1 MARQE
6 LAFEKKNHGKK
17 ISFDNEPMLETQNQ
31 NHLFLASCIEQ
42 VSYSCNLLAFRVPFD
57 GLTT

>member
-17 ISFDNEPMLETQNQ
+17 STFDNEPMLETQNQ
-31 NHLFLASCIEQ
+31 NHLFPGQLYRTSQ
-42 VSYSCNLLAFRVPFD
+42 L
-57 GLTT
+57 